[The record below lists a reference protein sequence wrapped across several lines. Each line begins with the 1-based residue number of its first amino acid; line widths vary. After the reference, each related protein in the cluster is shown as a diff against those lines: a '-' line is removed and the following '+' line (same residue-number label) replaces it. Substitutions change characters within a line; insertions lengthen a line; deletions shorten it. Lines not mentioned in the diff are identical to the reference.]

1 MLVQCRNE
9 MTMEELFPKRPY
21 VGYPHLSHEEN
32 SSPVVDRTW
41 VQQHMFY
48 HSPAYQQAMLAGAH
62 NIQAF
67 HGMYAGGRL
76 NEHIQADESSSSLSE
91 QSSKHPVEHSN
102 GKTPLAGVL
111 SDEDLLDMVKE
122 PLFFSLCKCFPL
134 LFHRFSIILY
144 ALVICLTVAFWKDYY
159 CLEL

>member
-1 MLVQCRNE
+1 
-9 MTMEELFPKRPY
+9 MTREELFPNRPY
-21 VGYPHLSHEEN
+21 VGYPYLTHEEN

-41 VQQHMFY
+41 VQQHMLY
-48 HSPAYQQAMLAGAH
+48 HSPVYQQVMLAGAH

-67 HGMYAGGRL
+67 HGMYAGGPL

-122 PLFFSLCKCFPL
+122 LIFFSLCKCFPL
-134 LFHRFSIILY
+134 LFHSFSIILY
-144 ALVICLTVAFWKDYY
+144 ALVI
-159 CLEL
+159 